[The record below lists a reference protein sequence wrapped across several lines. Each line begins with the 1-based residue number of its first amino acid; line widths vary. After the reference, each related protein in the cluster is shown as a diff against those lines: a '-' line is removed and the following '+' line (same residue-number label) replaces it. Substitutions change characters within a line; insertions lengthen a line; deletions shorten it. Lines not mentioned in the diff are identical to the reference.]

1 MQELQYLCTLIK
13 KGEIIQHYK
22 DRMNVKFENVS
33 KVQGLLTVSMEKADY
48 QENVDKALKDARKKV
63 QMPGFRPGM
72 VPMSLVQK
80 MYGKSIKADE
90 INKLL
95 QEKVFGYIKDNKI
108 DMLGEPLPNEEKE
121 AGMSLDDDNQTFYF
135 DIALAP
141 QFDAQIGKDDAVT
154 YYEIKVTPEM
164 VDNQVKAYTQQNGHY
179 EQVDAYQDKDVV
191 KGQLVELNADGTAKE
206 GGIVVEGATLMPEYI
221 KAAAQKKLFAKAKKG
236 DVIKFNPS
244 KAYEGNAIEISSL
257 LNKKKEEVEGIT
269 ADFSLTIQ
277 DITRF
282 VESEL
287 NQEVFDRVF
296 GKDAVKDEAGFRAKV
311 EETLAQSFVPDSDY
325 KFLLDVRAYLM
336 EKVGKLEY
344 AEDLLKRIM
353 KANKPDAQDDEAT
366 FQRSLEELTWHL
378 IQEKLVEKYSIK
390 VEDADIKAM
399 AREATRAQFAQ
410 YGMMN
415 IPDELLDNYSKEML
429 KKRET
434 VDGLV
439 NRAIESK
446 LTAALKKEVKL
457 KNKKVTVDEF
467 NKLFETATET
477 AAKGK
482 KTKK

>member
-1 MQELQYLCTLIK
+1 
-13 KGEIIQHYK
+13 
-22 DRMNVKFENVS
+22 MNVKFENVS
-33 KVQGLLTVSMEKADY
+33 KVQGLLTVSIDKADY

-90 INKLL
+90 INKIL

-141 QFDAQIGKDDAVT
+141 QFNAEIGKDDAVT
-154 YYEIKVTPEM
+154 YYEIKVTEEM
-164 VDNQVKAYTQQNGHY
+164 VNNQVKAYTQQNGHY
-179 EQVDAYQDKDVV
+179 EQVDSYQENDVI

-344 AEDLLKRIM
+344 AEDLLKKIM
-353 KANKPDAQDDEAT
+353 KANKPDAEQDDAT

-378 IQEKLVEKYSIK
+378 IQEKLVEKYNIK

-457 KNKKVTVDEF
+457 KNKKITVDEF
-467 NKLFETATET
+467 NKLFESAE

>member
-1 MQELQYLCTLIK
+1 
-13 KGEIIQHYK
+13 
-22 DRMNVKFENVS
+22 MNVKFENVS
-33 KVQGLLTVSMEKADY
+33 KVQGLLTVSIDKADY

-90 INKLL
+90 INKIL

-141 QFDAQIGKDDAVT
+141 QFDAQIGKDDAIT
-154 YYEIKVTPEM
+154 YYDIKVTEEM
-164 VDNQVKAYTQQNGHY
+164 INNQVKAYTQQNGHY
-179 EQVDAYQDKDVV
+179 EQVDSYQENDVI

-206 GGIVVEGATLMPEYI
+206 GGIVVEGATLMPQYI

-236 DVIKFNPS
+236 DVIKFNPA

-257 LNKKKEEVEGIT
+257 LNKKKEEVDGID

-344 AEDLLKRIM
+344 AEDLLKKIM
-353 KANKPDAQDDEAT
+353 KANKPDAEQDDAT

-378 IQEKLVEKYSIK
+378 IQEKLVEKYNIK

-457 KNKKVTVDEF
+457 KSKKVTVDEF
-467 NKLFETATET
+467 NKLFEPAIET

>member
-1 MQELQYLCTLIK
+1 
-13 KGEIIQHYK
+13 
-22 DRMNVKFENVS
+22 MNVKFENVS
-33 KVQGLLTVSMEKADY
+33 KVQGLLTVSIDKADY

-90 INKLL
+90 INKIL
-95 QEKVFGYIKDNKI
+95 QDKVFGYIKDNKI

-141 QFDAQIGKDDAVT
+141 QFNAEIGKDDAVT
-154 YYEIKVTPEM
+154 YYEIKVTEEM
-164 VDNQVKAYTQQNGHY
+164 VNNQVKAYTQQNGHY
-179 EQVDAYQDKDVV
+179 EQVDSYQENDVI

-344 AEDLLKRIM
+344 AEDLLKKIM
-353 KANKPDAQDDEAT
+353 KANKPDAEQDDAT

-378 IQEKLVEKYSIK
+378 IQEKLVEKYNIK

-467 NKLFETATET
+467 NKLFEPAE

>member
-1 MQELQYLCTLIK
+1 
-13 KGEIIQHYK
+13 
-22 DRMNVKFENVS
+22 MNVKFENVS
-33 KVQGLLTVSMEKADY
+33 KAQGLLTISMEKADY
-48 QENVDKALKDARKKV
+48 QENVDKALKDAKKKI

-72 VPMSLVQK
+72 VPMGLVQK
-80 MYGKSIKADE
+80 MYGKQVKADE
-90 INKLL
+90 INKIL
-95 QEKVFGYIKDNKI
+95 QEKIYGYIKDNKI
-108 DMLGEPLPNEEKE
+108 DMLGEPLPNDEKE
-121 AGMSLDDDNQTFYF
+121 AGLSLDDDNLTFYF

-141 QFDAQIGKDDAVT
+141 QFNAEIGKDDAIT
-154 YYEIKVTPEM
+154 YYEIKVSEEM
-164 VDNQVKAYTQQNGHY
+164 VNNQVKAYAQQGGKY
-179 EQVDAYQDKDVV
+179 EQVDSYKENDVI
-191 KGQLVELNADGTAKE
+191 KGQLVELGADGSAKE
-206 GGIVVEGATLMPEYI
+206 GGIVVEGATLMPQYI
-221 KAAAQKKLFAKAKKG
+221 KDEAQKKLFAKAKKG
-236 DVIKFNPS
+236 AAIVFNPA

-257 LNKKKEEVEGIT
+257 LNRKKEEVEGID
-269 ADFSLTIQ
+269 ADFSLTVQ

-287 NQEVFDRVF
+287 NQELFDHVF

-311 EETLAQSFVPDSDY
+311 EESIAKSFVPDSDY

-353 KANKPDAQDDEAT
+353 KANKPDAEQDEAT

-390 VEDADIKAM
+390 VEDDDIKAM

-439 NRAIESK
+439 NRAIETK
-446 LTAALKKEVKL
+446 LTAALKGEVKL
-457 KNKKVTVDEF
+457 KNKKVTVEEF
-467 NKLFETATET
+467 NKLFETATPAEPKAKK
-477 AAKGK
+477 AAKK
-482 KTKK
+482 

>member
-1 MQELQYLCTLIK
+1 
-13 KGEIIQHYK
+13 
-22 DRMNVKFENVS
+22 MNVKFENVS
-33 KVQGLLTVSMEKADY
+33 KAQGLLTISMEKADY

-90 INKLL
+90 INKIL
-95 QEKVFGYIKDNKI
+95 QDKVYNYIKDNKV

-121 AGMSLDDDNQTFYF
+121 AGMSLDDENLTFYF

-141 QFDAQIGKDDAVT
+141 KFEAQIGKDDTVT
-154 YYEIKVTPEM
+154 YYDIKVTEEM
-164 VDNQVKAYTQQNGHY
+164 VNNQVKVYAQQNGKY
-179 EQVDAYQDKDVV
+179 EQVDSYQENDVI
-191 KGQLVELNADGTAKE
+191 KGQLVELNTDGTAKE
-206 GGIVVEGATLMPEYI
+206 GGITVEGATLMPQYI
-221 KAAAQKKLFAKAKKG
+221 KNAAQKKLFAKAKKG
-236 DVIKFNPS
+236 DSIVFNPA

-257 LNKKKEEVEGIT
+257 LNKKKEEVEGID
-269 ADFSLTIQ
+269 ADFSLTVQ

-282 VESEL
+282 VEGEL
-287 NQEVFDRVF
+287 NQELFDRVF

-325 KFLLDVRAYLM
+325 KFLLDVRSYLM

-353 KANKPDAQDDEAT
+353 KANKPDAEQDDAT
-366 FQRSLEELTWHL
+366 FQRSLDELTWHL
-378 IQEKLVEKYSIK
+378 IQEKLVEKYGIK
-390 VEDADIKAM
+390 VEEADVQAM

-434 VDGLV
+434 VDNLV
-439 NRAIESK
+439 NRAIETK
-446 LTAALKKEVKL
+446 LTAAIKKDVKL

-467 NKLFETATET
+467 NKLFETADTK
-477 AAKGK
+477 AKKAK
-482 KTKK
+482 K

>member
-1 MQELQYLCTLIK
+1 
-13 KGEIIQHYK
+13 
-22 DRMNVKFENVS
+22 MNVKFENVS

-48 QENVDKALKDARKKV
+48 QENVDKALKDAKKKV

-141 QFDAQIGKDDAVT
+141 QFNAEIGKDDAIT

-164 VDNQVKAYTQQNGHY
+164 VESQVKAYTQQNGHY
-179 EQVDAYQDKDVV
+179 EQVDSYQENDVI
-191 KGQLVELNADGTAKE
+191 KGQLVELNADGSVKE
-206 GGIVVEGATLMPEYI
+206 GGIVVEGATLMPQYI
-221 KAAAQKKLFAKAKKG
+221 KDADQKKLFGRAKKG
-236 DVIKFNPS
+236 DVITFNPA

-257 LNKKKEEVEGIT
+257 LNKKKEEVEGID

-311 EETLAQSFVPDSDY
+311 EESLAQSFVPDSDY
-325 KFLLDVRAYLM
+325 KFLLDLRAYMM

-353 KANKPDAQDDEAT
+353 KANKPDAEQDEAT

-378 IQEKLVEKYSIK
+378 IQEKLVEKYNIK
-390 VEDADIKAM
+390 VEDADVKAM

-415 IPDELLDNYSKEML
+415 IPDELLDNYSKDML

-439 NRAIESK
+439 NRAIETK
-446 LTAALKKEVKL
+446 LTAAVKGDVKL

-467 NKLFETATET
+467 NKLFETAEP
-477 AAKGK
+477 AKGK
-482 KTKK
+482 KAKK

>member
-1 MQELQYLCTLIK
+1 
-13 KGEIIQHYK
+13 
-22 DRMNVKFENVS
+22 MNVKFENVS
-33 KVQGLLTVSMEKADY
+33 KVQGLLTISMEKADY
-48 QENVDKALKDARKKV
+48 QENVDKALKDAKKKV
-63 QMPGFRPGM
+63 NMPGFRPGM
-72 VPMSLVQK
+72 VPMGLVQK
-80 MYGKSIKADE
+80 MYGKQIKADE

-95 QEKVFGYIKDNKI
+95 QDKVYNYIKDNKI

-121 AGMSLDDDNQTFYF
+121 AGMNIDDDNLTFFF

-141 QFDAQIGKDDAVT
+141 KFEAQIGKDDAIT
-154 YYEIKVTPEM
+154 YYEIKVTEEM
-164 VDNQVKAYTQQNGHY
+164 VNNQVKAYTQQNGKY
-179 EQVDAYQDKDVV
+179 EQVDSYQENDVV
-191 KGQLVELNADGTAKE
+191 KGQLVELNLDGSAKE
-206 GGIVVEGATLMPEYI
+206 GGIVVEGATLMPQYI
-221 KAAAQKKLFAKAKKG
+221 KDAAQKKLFSKAKKG
-236 DVIKFNPS
+236 DVIVFNPA
-244 KAYEGNAIEISSL
+244 KAYEGNLIEISSL
-257 LNKKKEEVEGIT
+257 LNKKKEEVEGID

-296 GKDAVKDEAGFRAKV
+296 GKDVVKDEAGFRAKV
-311 EETLAQSFVPDSDY
+311 EESLAQSFVPDSDY

-344 AEDLLKRIM
+344 ADELLKKIM
-353 KANKPDAQDDEAT
+353 KANKPDAEQDDAT

-378 IQEKLVEKYSIK
+378 IQEKLVEKYNIK
-390 VEDADIKAM
+390 VEDADVKAM

-446 LTAALKKEVKL
+446 LTAALKGEVKL
-457 KNKKVTVDEF
+457 KTKKVTVDEF
-467 NKLFETATET
+467 NKLFEPAD
-477 AAKGK
+477 AKGK
-482 KTKK
+482 KAKK

>member
-1 MQELQYLCTLIK
+1 
-13 KGEIIQHYK
+13 
-22 DRMNVKFENVS
+22 MNVKFENVS

-48 QENVDKALKDARKKV
+48 QENVDKALKDAKKKV

-141 QFDAQIGKDDAVT
+141 QFNAEIGKDDAIT

-164 VDNQVKAYTQQNGHY
+164 VESQVKAYTQQNGHY
-179 EQVDAYQDKDVV
+179 EQVDSYQENDVI
-191 KGQLVELNADGTAKE
+191 KGQLVELNADGSVKE
-206 GGIVVEGATLMPEYI
+206 GGIVVEGATLMPQYI
-221 KAAAQKKLFAKAKKG
+221 KDAGQKKLFGKAKKG
-236 DVIKFNPS
+236 DVITFNPA

-257 LNKKKEEVEGIT
+257 LNKKKEEVEGID

-287 NQEVFDRVF
+287 NQEVFDR
-296 GKDAVKDEAGFRAKV
+296 
-311 EETLAQSFVPDSDY
+311 
-325 KFLLDVRAYLM
+325 
-336 EKVGKLEY
+336 LEY

-353 KANKPDAQDDEAT
+353 KANKPDAEQDEAT

-378 IQEKLVEKYSIK
+378 IQEKLVEKYNIK
-390 VEDADIKAM
+390 VEDADVKAM

-415 IPDELLDNYSKEML
+415 IPDELLDNYSKDML

-439 NRAIESK
+439 NRAIETK
-446 LTAALKKEVKL
+446 LTAAVKGDVKL

-467 NKLFETATET
+467 NKLFETAEP
-477 AAKGK
+477 AKGK
-482 KTKK
+482 KAKK

>member
-1 MQELQYLCTLIK
+1 
-13 KGEIIQHYK
+13 
-22 DRMNVKFENVS
+22 MNVKFENVS
-33 KVQGLLTVSMEKADY
+33 KAQGLLTISMEKADY
-48 QENVDKALKDARKKV
+48 QENVDKALKDAKKKI

-72 VPMSLVQK
+72 VPMGLVQK
-80 MYGKSIKADE
+80 MYGKQVKADE
-90 INKLL
+90 INKIL
-95 QEKVFGYIKDNKI
+95 QEKIYGYIKDNKI
-108 DMLGEPLPNEEKE
+108 DMLGEPLPNDEKE
-121 AGMSLDDDNQTFYF
+121 AGLSLDDDNLTFYF

-141 QFDAQIGKDDAVT
+141 QFNAEIGKDDAIT
-154 YYEIKVTPEM
+154 YYEIKVSEEM
-164 VDNQVKAYTQQNGHY
+164 VNNQVKAYAQQGGKY
-179 EQVDAYQDKDVV
+179 EQVDSYKENDVI
-191 KGQLVELNADGTAKE
+191 KGQLVELGADGSAKE
-206 GGIVVEGATLMPEYI
+206 GGIVVEGATLMPQYI
-221 KAAAQKKLFAKAKKG
+221 KDEAQKKLFAKAKKG
-236 DVIKFNPS
+236 AAIVFNPA

-257 LNKKKEEVEGIT
+257 LNRKKEEVEGIDT
-269 ADFSLTIQ
+269 DFSLTVQ

-287 NQEVFDRVF
+287 NQELFDHVF

-311 EETLAQSFVPDSDY
+311 EESIAKSFVPDSDY

-353 KANKPDAQDDEAT
+353 KANKPDAEQDEAT

-390 VEDADIKAM
+390 VEDDDIKAM

-439 NRAIESK
+439 NRAIETK
-446 LTAALKKEVKL
+446 LTAALKGEVKL
-457 KNKKVTVDEF
+457 KNKKVTVEEF
-467 NKLFETATET
+467 NKLFEPATPAEPKAKK
-477 AAKGK
+477 AAKK
-482 KTKK
+482 

>member
-1 MQELQYLCTLIK
+1 
-13 KGEIIQHYK
+13 
-22 DRMNVKFENVS
+22 MNVKFENVS

-164 VDNQVKAYTQQNGHY
+164 VENQVKAYTQQNGHY

-446 LTAALKKEVKL
+446 LTAALKKDVKL

-467 NKLFETATET
+467 NKLFEPATET

>member
-1 MQELQYLCTLIK
+1 
-13 KGEIIQHYK
+13 
-22 DRMNVKFENVS
+22 MNVKFENVS
-33 KVQGLLTVSMEKADY
+33 KVQGLLTVSIDKADY

-90 INKLL
+90 INKIL
-95 QEKVFGYIKDNKI
+95 QEKMFGYIKDNKI

-121 AGMSLDDDNQTFYF
+121 AGLSLDDDNQTFYF

-141 QFDAQIGKDDAVT
+141 QFDAQIGKDDAIT
-154 YYEIKVTPEM
+154 YYDIKVTEEM
-164 VDNQVKAYTQQNGHY
+164 VNNQVKAYTQQNGHY
-179 EQVDAYQDKDVV
+179 EQVDSYQENDVI

-206 GGIVVEGATLMPEYI
+206 GGIVVEGATLMPQYI

-236 DVIKFNPS
+236 DVIKFNPA

-257 LNKKKEEVEGIT
+257 LNKKKEEVDGID

-287 NQEVFDRVF
+287 NQEVYDRVF

-344 AEDLLKRIM
+344 AEDLLKKIM
-353 KANKPDAQDDEAT
+353 KANKPDAEQDDAT

-378 IQEKLVEKYSIK
+378 IQEKLVEKYNIK

-457 KNKKVTVDEF
+457 KSKKVTVDEF
-467 NKLFETATET
+467 NKLFEPATET

>member
-1 MQELQYLCTLIK
+1 
-13 KGEIIQHYK
+13 
-22 DRMNVKFENVS
+22 MNVKFENVS

-154 YYEIKVTPEM
+154 YYEIKVTEEM

-206 GGIVVEGATLMPEYI
+206 GGILVEGATLMPEYI

-296 GKDAVKDEAGFRAKV
+296 GKDVVKDEAGFRAKV

-446 LTAALKKEVKL
+446 LTAALKKDVRL

-467 NKLFETATET
+467 NKLFEPATET

-482 KTKK
+482 NTKK

>member
-1 MQELQYLCTLIK
+1 
-13 KGEIIQHYK
+13 
-22 DRMNVKFENVS
+22 MNGKFENVS
-33 KVQGLLTVSMEKADY
+33 KVQGLLTVSMDKADY

-72 VPMSLVQK
+72 VPMGLVQK

-90 INKLL
+90 INKIL
-95 QEKVFGYIKDNKI
+95 QEKVFSYIKDNKI
-108 DMLGEPLPNEEKE
+108 DMLGEPLPNDEKE
-121 AGMSLDDDNQTFYF
+121 AGLSLDADEQTFYF

-141 QFDAQIGKDDAVT
+141 QFNAEIGKDDAIT
-154 YYEIKVTPEM
+154 YYEIKVTDEM

-179 EQVDAYQDKDVV
+179 EQVDAYQENDVI
-191 KGQLVELNADGTAKE
+191 KGQLVELDADGSAKE
-206 GGIVVEGATLMPEYI
+206 GGIVVEGATLMPQYI
-221 KAAAQKKLFAKAKKG
+221 KDAAQKKLFAKAKKG
-236 DVIKFNPS
+236 DAIKFNPA

-257 LNKKKEEVEGIT
+257 LNKKKEEVEGID
-269 ADFSLTIQ
+269 ADFSLTVQ

-296 GKDAVKDEAGFRAKV
+296 GKDVVKDEAGFRAKV
-311 EETLAQSFVPDSDY
+311 AESLAQSFVPDSDY
-325 KFLLDVRAYLM
+325 KFLLDVRAYMM

-353 KANKPDAQDDEAT
+353 KANKPDAEQDEAT
-366 FQRSLEELTWHL
+366 FQRSLEELSWHL
-378 IQEKLVEKYSIK
+378 IQEKLVEKFGIK
-390 VEDADIKAM
+390 VEDADVKAM

-446 LTAALKKEVKL
+446 LTAAVKKEVKL
-457 KNKKVTVDEF
+457 KNKKVTIDEF
-467 NKLFETATET
+467 NKLFEPAD

>member
-1 MQELQYLCTLIK
+1 
-13 KGEIIQHYK
+13 
-22 DRMNVKFENVS
+22 MNVKFENVS
-33 KVQGLLTVSMEKADY
+33 KAQGLLTISMEKADY
-48 QENVDKALKDARKKV
+48 QENVDKALKDAKKKI

-72 VPMSLVQK
+72 VPMGLVQK
-80 MYGKSIKADE
+80 MYGKQVKADE
-90 INKLL
+90 INKIL
-95 QEKVFGYIKDNKI
+95 QEKIYGYIKDNKI
-108 DMLGEPLPNEEKE
+108 DMLGEPLPNDEKE
-121 AGMSLDDDNQTFYF
+121 AGLSLDDDNLTFYF

-141 QFDAQIGKDDAVT
+141 QFNAEIGKDDAIT
-154 YYEIKVTPEM
+154 YYEIKVSEEM
-164 VDNQVKAYTQQNGHY
+164 VNNQVKAYAQQGGKY
-179 EQVDAYQDKDVV
+179 EQVDSYKENDVI
-191 KGQLVELNADGTAKE
+191 KGQLVELGADGSAKE
-206 GGIVVEGATLMPEYI
+206 DGIVVEGATLMPQYI
-221 KAAAQKKLFAKAKKG
+221 KDEAQKKLFAKAKKG
-236 DVIKFNPS
+236 AAIVFNPA

-257 LNKKKEEVEGIT
+257 LNRKKEEVEGID
-269 ADFSLTIQ
+269 ADFSLTVQ

-287 NQEVFDRVF
+287 NQELFDHVF

-311 EETLAQSFVPDSDY
+311 EESIAKSFVPDSDY

-353 KANKPDAQDDEAT
+353 KANKPDAEQDEAT

-390 VEDADIKAM
+390 VEDDDIKAM

-439 NRAIESK
+439 NRAIETK
-446 LTAALKKEVKL
+446 LTAALKGEVKL
-457 KNKKVTVDEF
+457 KNKKVTVEEF
-467 NKLFETATET
+467 NKLFEPATPAEPKAKK
-477 AAKGK
+477 AAKK
-482 KTKK
+482 

>member
-1 MQELQYLCTLIK
+1 
-13 KGEIIQHYK
+13 
-22 DRMNVKFENVS
+22 MNVKFENVS
-33 KVQGLLTVSMEKADY
+33 KAQGLLTISMEKADY
-48 QENVDKALKDARKKV
+48 QENVDKALKDAKKKI

-72 VPMSLVQK
+72 VPMGLVQK
-80 MYGKSIKADE
+80 MYGKQVKADE
-90 INKLL
+90 INKIL
-95 QEKVFGYIKDNKI
+95 QEKIYGYIKDNKI
-108 DMLGEPLPNEEKE
+108 DMLGEPLPNDEKE
-121 AGMSLDDDNQTFYF
+121 AGLSLDDDNLTFYF

-141 QFDAQIGKDDAVT
+141 QFNAEIGKDDAIT
-154 YYEIKVTPEM
+154 YYEIKVSEEM
-164 VDNQVKAYTQQNGHY
+164 VNNQVKAYAQQGGKY
-179 EQVDAYQDKDVV
+179 EQVDSYKENDVI
-191 KGQLVELNADGTAKE
+191 KGQLVELGADGSAKE
-206 GGIVVEGATLMPEYI
+206 DGIVVEGATLMPQYI
-221 KAAAQKKLFAKAKKG
+221 KDEAQKKLFAKAKKG
-236 DVIKFNPS
+236 AVIVFNPA

-257 LNKKKEEVEGIT
+257 LNRKKEEVEGID
-269 ADFSLTIQ
+269 ADFSLTVQ

-287 NQEVFDRVF
+287 NQELFDHVF

-311 EETLAQSFVPDSDY
+311 EESIAKSFVPDSDY

-353 KANKPDAQDDEAT
+353 KANKPDAEQDEAT

-390 VEDADIKAM
+390 VEDDDIKAM

-439 NRAIESK
+439 NRAIETK
-446 LTAALKKEVKL
+446 LTAALKGEVKL
-457 KNKKVTVDEF
+457 KNKKVTVEEF
-467 NKLFETATET
+467 NKLFETATPSEPKAKK
-477 AAKGK
+477 AAKK
-482 KTKK
+482 RTI

>member
-1 MQELQYLCTLIK
+1 
-13 KGEIIQHYK
+13 
-22 DRMNVKFENVS
+22 MNVKFENVS

-48 QENVDKALKDARKKV
+48 QENVDKALKDAKKKV

-164 VDNQVKAYTQQNGHY
+164 VENQVKAYTQQNGHY

>member
-1 MQELQYLCTLIK
+1 
-13 KGEIIQHYK
+13 
-22 DRMNVKFENVS
+22 MNVKFENVS
-33 KVQGLLTVSMEKADY
+33 KVQGLLTVSMDKADY

>member
-1 MQELQYLCTLIK
+1 
-13 KGEIIQHYK
+13 
-22 DRMNVKFENVS
+22 MNVKFENVS
-33 KVQGLLTVSMEKADY
+33 KVQGLLTVSIEKADY
-48 QENVDKALKDARKKV
+48 QENLDKALKEAKRKV
-63 QMPGFRPGM
+63 NMPGFRPGM
-72 VPMSLVQK
+72 VPMGLVQK

-90 INKLL
+90 INKIL
-95 QEKVFGYIKDNKI
+95 QEKVFGYIRDNKI

-121 AGMSLDDDNQTFYF
+121 AGMSLDDDDQTFYF

-141 QFDAQIGKDDAVT
+141 KFDAQIGKDDAIT

-164 VDNQVKAYTQQNGHY
+164 VDNQIKVYTQQNGKY
-179 EQVDAYQDKDVV
+179 EQVDSYQENDVI
-191 KGQLVELNADGTAKE
+191 KGQLVELNADGSSKD
-206 GGIVVEGATLMPEYI
+206 GGIVVEGATLMPQYI
-221 KAAAQKKLFAKAKKG
+221 KDDAQKKLFAKAKKG
-236 DVIKFNPS
+236 DTIVFNPA

-257 LNKKKEEVEGIT
+257 LNKKKEEVAGID

-311 EETLAQSFVPDSDY
+311 EESLAKSFVPDSDY
-325 KFLLDVRAYLM
+325 KFLLDTRAYLM

-353 KANKPDAQDDEAT
+353 KANKPDAEQDEET

-378 IQEKLVEKYSIK
+378 IQEKLVEKYGIK
-390 VEDADIKAM
+390 VEDADVQAM

-434 VDGLV
+434 VDNLV
-439 NRAIESK
+439 NRAIETK
-446 LTAALKKEVKL
+446 LTAALKGEVKL
-457 KNKKVTVDEF
+457 KNKKVTIDEF
-467 NKLFETATET
+467 NKLFEPAQ
-477 AAKGK
+477 AKSK
-482 KTKK
+482 KSKK

>member
-1 MQELQYLCTLIK
+1 
-13 KGEIIQHYK
+13 
-22 DRMNVKFENVS
+22 MNVKFENVS

-164 VDNQVKAYTQQNGHY
+164 VENQVKAYTQQNGHY

-378 IQEKLVEKYSIK
+378 IQEKLVEKYNIK
-390 VEDADIKAM
+390 VEDEDVKAM